1 MAEPLTQRIPPEE
14 IKYTA
19 VLARVK
25 KLEDTVGEVQHLLVA
40 ASQKINA
47 LENVRVESILNSKE
61 AEKVKQAL
69 QGDLRTAFD
78 RIKALENAVNSEKN
92 RGGRGPDAVTEQ
104 IFEFL
109 KTTGLKF
116 NPIMVAQNLGIENH
130 TAGNKL
136 QTLFKSGRIKWH
148 KDTGRQGYFWYEPPA
163 DAEES
168 ENEVR
173 DDF

>member
-1 MAEPLTQRIPPEE
+1 MAEAFTQRIPPEE

-19 VLARVK
+19 VLTRVK
-25 KLEDTVGEVQHLLVA
+25 SLEDAVQELMKMLTTA
-40 ASQKINA
+40 AQRMTA
-47 LENVRVESILNSKE
+47 LENKRVESILNSKE

-69 QGDLRTAFD
+69 QGDLRLAFD
-78 RIKALENAVNSEKN
+78 RIKVLEDRLNSGVVTRTRK
-92 RGGRGPDAVTEQ
+92 PDPVTEQ

-116 NPIMVAQNLGIENH
+116 SPVVVSQNLGIENH

-136 QTLFKSGRIKWH
+136 QNLHRVGRIKWH
-148 KDTGRQGYFWYEPPA
+148 KEKGSQGYFWYEPPA

-168 ENEVR
+168 EDE
-173 DDF
+173 